1 MAHRVKCYY
10 CGITFDRDKVV
21 DCVKVNGSRYAHLEC
36 HLKAQDE
43 KTQEEKDLEALE
55 QYIIELLRIDYINP
69 RVRKQINDFKAQY
82 NYSYT
87 GMLKSLKYFYE
98 VKKNDVSKAKGGIGI
113 IPYIYQD
120 AWNYYYHI
128 WVANQSNQ
136 AKPVEQ
142 YQPQERVIKI
152 PIPKRVEKKKKLFS
166 FLEEEE

>member
-1 MAHRVKCYY
+1 
-10 CGITFDRDKVV
+10 
-21 DCVKVNGSRYAHLEC
+21 
-36 HLKAQDE
+36 
-43 KTQEEKDLEALE
+43 
-55 QYIIELLRIDYINP
+55 
-69 RVRKQINDFKAQY
+69 
-82 NYSYT
+82 
-87 GMLKSLKYFYE
+87 MLKSLKYFYE